1 MHFIDKICIS
11 LSFLI
16 LLFRFVNDNS
26 NQNVSAFL
34 KLKIVP
40 GEIYTIST
48 KKLLGSTVKVQP
60 KANDDNLY
68 FQVSSL
74 KMQF

>member
-11 LSFLI
+11 SSFLI

-34 KLKIVP
+34 KLKIEMSHSFNFDHLNGSFIKIQV
-40 GEIYTIST
+40 GFKCLIY
-48 KKLLGSTVKVQP
+48 
-60 KANDDNLY
+60 
-68 FQVSSL
+68 
-74 KMQF
+74 